1 MALDQKF
8 FKKSTAGSTDQE
20 QGLVLHLDANDV
32 DSYDGDGSI
41 WYDITSHDVS
51 VPLTDNDDNLEIHI
65 DASNTN
71 SYPGYGSTITDIST
85 NGYSFSPH
93 GNATFGSDTRGY
105 FTLDGSDDDLRTT
118 NAVTGFSGDLTFEW
132 WFNASESN
140 NFALLHANPA
150 SNDSGING
158 IFIGNAG
165 SPAGAIEIYRKTTG
179 GTLHSGA
186 TSSTGLSGMA
196 SDGWVH
202 FVITITSANVC
213 KFYKDGSYTGTLTL
227 NGNGTNHDTYNFVSI
242 GGYNNASYEFAGK
255 IGCFRMY
262 SEILTASDIGQNY
275 RAGNFLNYSSI
286 ITSKH
291 EATQGTLYTTNL
303 NLSLDANNY
312 SGSGDWQDGTNDNDG
327 VITGATYTNDGNSDY
342 FDFDGN
348 DKITVAGSDLN
359 PANTKTIEL
368 WFNPDITDASASRYM
383 ISNWSGSGNN
393 YGYHIYIYN
402 NTLMAFMLDQ
412 SQSAYFINFQS
423 GGTVTVGKWH
433 HAVLTIG
440 PNASDN
446 KLYLD
451 GELKQT
457 ASSTSGTFPTTAAH
471 NGIIIG
477 AYGSSGYYDGKI
489 AQVRAYSTALTEAQI
504 NTNYNATK
512 ALYQNPTMEMN
523 LLGSAYTS
531 GATWSDSSGKGNN
544 GSISGTP
551 SYDQELGDYLNFSPG
566 QTSGVGT
573 SSTTRLTVSSFSAL
587 QTATAF
593 TIEFWLKSSTA
604 SSDGMIWNVFDSSSS
619 TRKFSLSWNNSNFRW
634 VVYSA
639 SGGYNASQDLFSTNT
654 FSTNTWYH
662 VVATY
667 NYNTEMK
674 IYVDGVLE
682 GAESNPNL
690 GVNTTTTTQMRIGD
704 RSDGYAVDTQVGQ
717 ARFYTGALTQAQVVQ
732 NYLAT
737 KNKYPNG
744 INFTGSNISW
754 NANGYFSFN
763 GSNANFATSGAPSAL
778 INATGFT
785 VSAWLWRTNSVTGS
799 NTIVGQSHANGN
811 SGQNWILSISGSGTV
826 YFHIY
831 GTDDYAGVSNLV
843 SYETWTHLAG
853 VVEDDGVKRIYKNG
867 VVQLSTASGKSAD
880 TVSYDTFVGNLG
892 AINWHDGRIGAVKY
906 YKKPLTADELL
917 ADFNATKGTYGL

>member
-423 GGTVTVGKWH
+423 GGTVTAGKWY

-451 GELKQT
+451 GQLKQT

>member
-423 GGTVTVGKWH
+423 GGTVTAGKWY

-451 GELKQT
+451 GQLKQT

-604 SSDGMIWNVFDSSSS
+604 SSDGMIWNVYDSSSS